1 MWEGEVGGVQ
11 RCCVGGRGRR
21 SAEVLCG
28 RERWEEYGG
37 VVWEG
42 EVGGV
47 RRCGVERWQECG
59 GVVWERWEEE
69 GGKRY
74 IVNGKEDYRIIYLCL
89 QLLQPQCLQVKQP
102 NL

>member
-1 MWEGEVGGVQ
+1 M
-11 RCCVGGRGRR
+11 GGRGGR

-28 RERWEEYGG
+28 RERWEEYRG
-37 VVWEG
+37 VVWE
-42 EVGGV
+42 
-47 RRCGVERWQECG
+47 ECE
-59 GVVWERWEEE
+59 GVVWKGGKSVEVWCGRCGSSVEVWEE